1 VVSDAT
7 ISGSFGQPRLDRF
20 AVTAGGR
27 LSSGC
32 TDCYRVRSLKSR
44 FVQEKLVSAVT
55 EERLSMRNRAITVIP
70 VASSGARIGRTN
82 KPINA

>member
-1 VVSDAT
+1 MH
-7 ISGSFGQPRLDRF
+7 RLLQGAIPEIEIRADLIHI
-20 AVTAGGR
+20 AEQ
-27 LSSGC
+27 
-32 TDCYRVRSLKSR
+32 D
-44 FVQEKLVSAVT
+44 KLVSAVA